1 MYIIKKVNLKP
12 INPNTLPITK
22 RVYNTFCITLS
33 LDKEPEDDWKGIFKE
48 EVKSFFE
55 PPASQKRQGLAKSLL
70 PQTTYQVDLGD
81 ETITLITNPENFQ
94 KDIKTVMQL
103 VERVNDRVDKQNLE
117 AKHRKQAEK
126 MESERNQKIIEEM
139 RESLRKN
146 PPTL

>member
-1 MYIIKKVNLKP
+1 MYMIKKVNLKP
-12 INPNTLPITK
+12 INPSTLPIAK
-22 RVYNTFCITLS
+22 RAYNTFCITLS
-33 LDKEPEDDWKGIFKE
+33 LDNEPEDVWKGIFKE
-48 EVKSFFE
+48 EVKSFFQ
-55 PPASQKRQGLAKSLL
+55 PPASPKRQGLAKPL

-81 ETITLITNPENFQ
+81 ETITLITNLENFQ

-103 VERVNDRVDKQNLE
+103 VERVNYRVDKQNLE

-146 PPTL
+146 PPSP

>member
-1 MYIIKKVNLKP
+1 MYMIKKVNLKP
-12 INPNTLPITK
+12 INPSTIPITK
-22 RVYNTFCITLS
+22 RAYNTFCIALF

-48 EVKSFFE
+48 EVKSFFQ
-55 PPASQKRQGLAKSLL
+55 PPASPKRQGLANPL
-70 PQTTYQVDLGD
+70 PQTTYQVDLGAD
-81 ETITLITNPENFQ
+81 TIKLITNLDNFQ
-94 KDIKTVMQL
+94 KDIKTVLRL

-126 MESERNQKIIEEM
+126 MESERNQKLIEEM

>member
-1 MYIIKKVNLKP
+1 MIKKVNLKP
-12 INPNTLPITK
+12 INPSTLPIVK
-22 RVYNTFCITLS
+22 RAYNTFCITLS
-33 LDKEPEDDWKGIFKE
+33 VDNEPEDVWKGIFKE

-55 PPASQKRQGLAKSLL
+55 SPVSLKRQGLAKPL

-81 ETITLITNPENFQ
+81 ETITLITNLENFQ

-103 VERVNDRVDKQNLE
+103 VDRVNARVDKQNLE
-117 AKHRKQAEK
+117 TKHRKQAEK

-146 PPTL
+146 PPTP